1 MPDDPTTPKK
11 NAIVG
16 MSINSSEKL
25 IEALEAVGGV
35 QDARDSRAEAEADM
49 RSKGFEIEEPD
60 PATTPQD
67 NDQQQAMALLLKK
80 YIKRLIVVGGLHG
93 DTSKLF

>member
-25 IEALEAVGGV
+25 IEGLEAVGGV

-49 RSKGFEIEEPD
+49 ISKGFEIEA
-60 PATTPQD
+60 PASDAPQD

-80 YIKRLIVVGGLHG
+80 YIKRLIVVGGLTG
-93 DTSKLF
+93 DTTKLF